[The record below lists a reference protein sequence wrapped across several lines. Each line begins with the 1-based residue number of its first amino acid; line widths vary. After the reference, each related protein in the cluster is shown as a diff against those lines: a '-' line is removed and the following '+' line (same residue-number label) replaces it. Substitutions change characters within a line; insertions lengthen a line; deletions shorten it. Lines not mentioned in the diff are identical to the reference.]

1 MLKTDAEKKRGFTD
15 KTLALIEEIGQVNL
29 QSFRFEKEKIV
40 EALKKSYIF
49 AECKFP
55 SEIIFCTD
63 WTDKRLLSAASSAF
77 SAFTASSASSAFSAF
92 RAFTAFSAFRA
103 SIDYDF
109 DYWVDDFE
117 FLQHRKDKNS
127 QKADAIYRCFFDARK
142 AGCGYVVE
150 WEDTIYTAPAPE
162 IRIND
167 SNQFHSQTVP
177 AISWPDGLQGYF
189 LDGVF
194 FGKDL
199 WASITNKTL
208 SAQEAI
214 KIENQ
219 DQRSVAMRYLGGDK
233 ILKELKGE
241 KFAEDEY
248 GELWRLQS
256 LKDGNGNEY
265 VYFRDADPSKFNE
278 MIYVRVAPTMKTPQE
293 AMERCYK
300 LSRWKLDYKPSVR
313 T

>member
-1 MLKTDAEKKRGFTD
+1 MINMLKTDAEKKRGFTD

-29 QSFRFEKEKIV
+29 QSFRFEKEKII
-40 EALKKSYIF
+40 EALKESYRVV
-49 AECKFP
+49 KLNFP
-55 SEIIFCTD
+55 KNIVWCTD
-63 WTDKRLLSAASSAF
+63 WTDKRLLDAVFSAF
-77 SAFTASSASSAFSAF
+77 SASRVSRASS
-92 RAFTAFSAFRA
+92 A

-117 FLQHRKDKNS
+117 FLQHKKGESS
-127 QKADAIYRCFFDARK
+127 QKADAIYRCFFEARK
-142 AGCGYVVE
+142 AGCGYVAE
-150 WEDTIYTAPAPE
+150 WEDKLYIAPAPE
-162 IRIND
+162 VYMND

-248 GELWRLQS
+248 GELWRLQG
-256 LKDGNGNEY
+256 LKDGNGNAY

-278 MIYVRVAPTMKTPQE
+278 MIYVRVAPTMETPQE

-300 LSRWKLDYKPSVR
+300 LSRWKLEYKPHIR